1 MIKDFEKFFDFLKN
15 ERKISY
21 IIVPNY
27 YNFNRAD
34 LKYDLIEHVQKNFK
48 RIKFFKGNDLITAR
62 DLIEKIYLGKKSEL
76 ENISRIGPSYEIYE
90 IR

>member
-1 MIKDFEKFFDFLKN
+1 MIKDVEKLFDFLKN
-15 ERKISY
+15 YLKISY

-27 YNFNRAD
+27 YKFNRAD
-34 LKYDLIEHVQKNFK
+34 LKYDLIEHVQKNCK